1 MPNDLVEPSTGRK
14 AKIRR
19 GKYGPLKKRTIK
31 EGRLFSAKRRSKAR
45 VGAIKNNSGDHT
57 RTD

>member
-31 EGRLFSAKRRSKAR
+31 ESRLFSTKRRSKAR
-45 VGAIKNNSGDHT
+45 VGAAKNNSGDP
-57 RTD
+57 RPAD

>member
-1 MPNDLVEPSTGRK
+1 MPNDVVEPPTGRK

-31 EGRLFSAKRRSKAR
+31 ESRLFSTKRRSKAR
-45 VGAIKNNSGDHT
+45 VAAAKNSPSDHT
-57 RTD
+57 RAD

>member
-1 MPNDLVEPSTGRK
+1 MPNDLVEPPTGRK

-31 EGRLFSAKRRSKAR
+31 ENRLFSTKRRSKAR
-45 VGAIKNNSGDHT
+45 VVAARNNPGDHT
-57 RTD
+57 RAD